1 MTSSRHSKYAGGFL
15 LVGIIMTYGLM
26 FLLTAKGPFAGAGD
40 GAGHFDTPPAEGLV
54 LPYSA
59 YFVCGLIAACSSKR
73 LVRVVASIVAHL
85 APLITFTFA
94 HPHDVPAFVFIDVL
108 TFVAFGNV
116 WFQMLREDKNA
127 V

>member
-1 MTSSRHSKYAGGFL
+1 MTNSRYSKYAGSFL

-26 FLLTAKGPFAGAGD
+26 FLMTAKGPFAGMGD

-73 LVRVVASIVAHL
+73 WIRIVAAIVAHL

-94 HPHDVPAFVFIDVL
+94 GPHDVPAFVFIDLV
-108 TFVAFGNV
+108 TFVAFGYA
-116 WFQMLREDKNA
+116 WFQMLRKDTNA
-127 V
+127 A